1 MPAPQDEGIHR
12 GHNPQA
18 LPLLQQPKDGRDST
32 GYAGP
37 VAGYWVSYALG
48 QVLDILYKSM

>member
-37 VAGYWVSYALG
+37 VAGHWVSYALA
-48 QVLDILYKSM
+48 QVLDIFFKSM